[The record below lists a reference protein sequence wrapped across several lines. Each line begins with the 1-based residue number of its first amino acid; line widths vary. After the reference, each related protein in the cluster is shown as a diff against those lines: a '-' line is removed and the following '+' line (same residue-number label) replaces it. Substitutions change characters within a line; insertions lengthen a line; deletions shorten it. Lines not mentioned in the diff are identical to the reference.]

1 MATLPSTLDLSAL
14 AGPRP
19 PVIQGTIETSPE
31 LRMRLHRNPGANG
44 GRGAWIADF
53 HTPGGDP
60 VLLGR
65 RVVLASDLFSGHHI
79 PVADVPADRVFRVRR
94 TETSADVDIDGATV
108 TVDLRGVDPR
118 LLDLGTGAVVV
129 EVDAS

>member
-1 MATLPSTLDLSAL
+1 VATLPSTLDLSAL

-19 PVIQGTIETSPE
+19 APIQGTIETSPE

-53 HTPGGDP
+53 HTPGGTP

-65 RVVLASDLFSGHHI
+65 RVVLCADLFSGHHV
-79 PVADVPADRVFRVRR
+79 PVADVPVDRVFRVRR
-94 TETSADVDIDGATV
+94 TETARDLVVDGELV
-108 TVDLRGVDPR
+108 TVNLRGIDPA
-118 LLDLGTGAVVV
+118 LFDLGSGAVVI
-129 EVDAS
+129 EVDVG